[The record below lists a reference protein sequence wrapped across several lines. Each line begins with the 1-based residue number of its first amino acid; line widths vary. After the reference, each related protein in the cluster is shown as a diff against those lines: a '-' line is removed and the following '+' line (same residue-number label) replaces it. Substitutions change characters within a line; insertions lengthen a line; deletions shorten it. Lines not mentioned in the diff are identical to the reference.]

1 MKRLLKKNAMVL
13 ILFLFGYHKRGTQFE
28 RSGYGHMGRIWFVNH
43 KEKET
48 VHGLGDYTSFVIP
61 FNASLWEFIK
71 FVRRC
76 KQSSYFDMW
85 EW

>member
-1 MKRLLKKNAMVL
+1 MIV
-13 ILFLFGYHKRGTQFE
+13 ILFFFGYFKRGSQFE

-43 KEKET
+43 NGKET
-48 VHGLGDYTSFVIP
+48 IHGVGDYTSYVIP
-61 FNASLWEFIK
+61 FNASVREFIK
-71 FVRRC
+71 FVRTC